1 VIQSDAFYR
10 RSRCRASFALAS
22 VTQGLEV
29 ALPALGRHHYHAT
42 TARRGGIE
50 YLYGERY
57 GWARRATLVT
67 HGAVV
72 LLIAAL
78 LLRGS
83 LAWRELRVQ
92 LVPGQAH
99 TVGHNTPWEVRLDRF
114 SSRVLGDGQPIEYRA
129 HLTLLAEGEPVA
141 RHQAGVNSPL
151 SYQGLRVYLF
161 SYGPTAHVRVDLV
174 HDPSFLPVIAGAA
187 LMVGGLSCTLAFP
200 TCQLWARV
208 APGEMW
214 VAGRASRDTLGF
226 EQHFGR
232 LAQEVEARLAR
243 HREDAG
249 DG

>member
-1 VIQSDAFYR
+1 VIQADAFYR

-22 VTQGLEV
+22 VAQGLEV
-29 ALPALGRHHYHAT
+29 ARPALGRHHYHTT
-42 TARRGGIE
+42 TAQREGVE

-57 GWARRATLVT
+57 RWARWPTLVT

-72 LLIAAL
+72 LLVVAL

-92 LVPGQAH
+92 LVPGQVY
-99 TVGHNTPWEVRLDRF
+99 TVGHNTPWEVRLDRL
-114 SSRVLGDGQPIEYRA
+114 SDQAPEDGQTVEYRA
-129 HLTLLAEGEPVA
+129 HLTLLAEGQPVV
-141 RHQAGVNSPL
+141 RHQVGINYPL
-151 SYQGLRVYLF
+151 SYRGLRVYLF

-174 HDPSFLPVIAGAA
+174 HDPSFLPAIAAAA
-187 LMVGGLSCTLAFP
+187 LMVGGLSCTFAFP
-200 TCQLWARV
+200 ACQLWARI

-214 VAGRASRDTLGF
+214 FVGRASRDILGF
-226 EQHFGR
+226 EQHFRR
-232 LAQEVEARLAR
+232 LAQEVEAQLAR